1 MAESAPV
8 YSSKRDEASCTARR
22 GGSGAVGLR
31 EDKIAKSVVQQRWV
45 PRPLKRHRLA
55 YGTLGRRGGLV
66 PASCSH
72 RPDVILTPL

>member
-1 MAESAPV
+1 MIESA
-8 YSSKRDEASCTARR
+8 ARR

-66 PASCSH
+66 PASYSH